1 VNAVNVVDGQDG
13 TSELDPD
20 LFTKGLDDLLL
31 SCMSFGR
38 DCPCI
43 DPSGSGWGWSA
54 VSNSSSVASWLEIRS
69 RTAYI
74 FC

>member
-31 SCMSFGR
+31 SCMSSGI

-43 DPSGSGWGWSA
+43 DPGG
-54 VSNSSSVASWLEIRS
+54 I
-69 RTAYI
+69 
-74 FC
+74 